1 MSGEVQRIRV
11 IREHEPSNIG
21 LSVLDLPKSAIH
33 PPMVVLTAAS
43 AGPILVWPQ

>member
-1 MSGEVQRIRV
+1 MVGSASAVAGPESMAT
-11 IREHEPSNIG
+11 SNIG

-43 AGPILVWPQ
+43 AGRILVWPH